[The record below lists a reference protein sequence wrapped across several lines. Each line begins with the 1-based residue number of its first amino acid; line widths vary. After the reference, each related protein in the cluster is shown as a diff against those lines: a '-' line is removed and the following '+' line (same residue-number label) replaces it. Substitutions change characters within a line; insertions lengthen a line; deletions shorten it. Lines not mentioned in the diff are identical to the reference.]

1 MVEDYHA
8 ELQGPK
14 PSFHWRPVKWIGV
27 SVPRASFGKDLLY
40 TFGAFLTICRV
51 QRNNAEQRIGA
62 MRANGWKPESIT
74 AVTKAHSP
82 MTNEAA
88 EDSDPEELAHD
99 QIAPLIASRF
109 KGHGL
114 IRLVEAILKAQGYIT
129 YQNPEG
135 GWGRRYSG
143 RFGAAGFWFAAFVRG
158 SEIGG
163 WAYRPPERG

>member
-1 MVEDYHA
+1 
-8 ELQGPK
+8 
-14 PSFHWRPVKWIGV
+14 
-27 SVPRASFGKDLLY
+27 
-40 TFGAFLTICRV
+40 
-51 QRNNAEQRIGA
+51 
-62 MRANGWKPESIT
+62 
-74 AVTKAHSP
+74 

-135 GWGRRYSG
+135 G
-143 RFGAAGFWFAAFVRG
+143 
-158 SEIGG
+158 
-163 WAYRPPERG
+163 